1 ILLFVIL
8 CFFFSSI
15 RRHTRF
21 SRDWSSDVCSSDL
34 LTVDEEIY
42 RYAPSLVVATV
53 DKLAQLPWR
62 GEAGILFGRVQQR
75 CPRHGY
81 RHDDLDTRIGCGSR
95 HLRKG
100 TLPAVTSQPVTPLR
114 PPDLIIQVELHLIS
128 CALGTMVG
136 LFEAAVDQ
144 LCTWSPVDGHRTG
157 PKIVA
162 STATTR
168 RAAEQVMGVF
178 ARQLE

>member
-62 GEAGILFGRVQQR
+62 GYAGILFGRVSQW

-81 RHDDLDTRIGCGSR
+81 RHDDLDLRTGCASR
-95 HLRKG
+95 HTAKDH
-100 TLPAVTSQPVTPLR
+100 LPAVSSQPVTRLR
-114 PPDLIIQVELHLIS
+114 PPDLIVQDELHLIS
-128 CALGTMVG
+128 GALGTTVG
-136 LFEAAVDQ
+136 LFEAAVDE
-144 LCTWSPVDGHRTG
+144 L
-157 PKIVA
+157 
-162 STATTR
+162 
-168 RAAEQVMGVF
+168 
-178 ARQLE
+178 